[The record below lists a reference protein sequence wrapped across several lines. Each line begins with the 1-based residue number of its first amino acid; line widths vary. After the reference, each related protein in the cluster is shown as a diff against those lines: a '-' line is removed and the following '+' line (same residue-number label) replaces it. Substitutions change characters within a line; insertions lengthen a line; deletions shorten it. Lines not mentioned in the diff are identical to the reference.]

1 LASHLDAPRPTAPAQ
16 QPVLGA
22 TGEAFPPAEAR
33 AARTAEAAQRLAW
46 RVLTAAFAIWLALA
60 GGAGLGLVH
69 WVQTATVGAPA
80 TLHVQQGMVLFRE
93 RDGAPLQPARDGL
106 PVLEGDLLEVTD
118 GALAEIVLPDTGRL
132 SLGPGTRLRVR
143 DLRAGRFNP
152 SMARVAFQHLAGT
165 IRLQVETE
173 HQQAPS
179 VETPYGTVA
188 MAPGDYLIAV
198 QGREALALV
207 RAGEARVSVGADT
220 RPLRAGQRIHL
231 AAGAPADG
239 PYDGAPNLVRN
250 GDFHDGLAAWQPH
263 DELERTPR
271 LDRGGEREVVST
283 EIGERQTTALRVWR
297 TSLLQTHNET
307 GVMQEINADVAVY
320 PEVRL
325 SALVRVHY
333 ASLSG
338 GGYLG
343 TEYPAM
349 LRLHYRDAAG
359 NGRTWVHGFYYQ
371 NPEERPVER
380 GSQIPRDT
388 WVRFEVDL
396 AELRPRPITIYA
408 LEVLGAGHD
417 FDAAIT
423 DVQLVA
429 R

>member
-1 LASHLDAPRPTAPAQ
+1 MAGHREAERPLSAAAPPLRDAHH
-16 QPVLGA
+16 
-22 TGEAFPPAEAR
+22 AFPAAEAR
-33 AARTAEAAQRLAW
+33 ATRTPEEAQRLAW
-46 RVLTAAFAIWLALA
+46 RVLTVAFGVWLVLAIGTAV
-60 GGAGLGLVH
+60 GA
-69 WVQTATVGAPA
+69 VQWFHTATVAAPA
-80 TLHVQQGMVLFRE
+80 TLYLTQGIVLFRE
-93 RDGAPLQPARDGL
+93 REGAPLQPARDAM
-106 PVLEGDLLEVTD
+106 PIFEGDTLEVTD
-118 GALAEIVLPDTGRL
+118 NALATLALPGTGTL
-132 SLGPGTRLRVR
+132 YLGPGVRLRVR

-152 SMARVAFQHLAGT
+152 EVARVGFQQTAGAVRFEIVADT
-165 IRLQVETE
+165 ARP
-173 HQQAPS
+173 PS
-179 VETPYGTVA
+179 VETPYGTVT
-188 MAPGDYLIAV
+188 MGPGDYVVAV
-198 QGREALALV
+198 QGRTALALA
-207 RAGEARVSVGADT
+207 RRGEARVSVGADIH
-220 RPLRAGQRIHL
+220 PLRADQRIHL
-231 AAGAPADG
+231 AAGAPAEG

-250 GDFHDGLAAWQPH
+250 GDFSDGLAGWQPH

-271 LDRGGEREVVST
+271 LDRGGQREIVTTDV
-283 EIGERQTTALRVWR
+283 GGQLTTALRVSR
-297 TSLLQTHNET
+297 QSLLQTHNET
-307 GVMQEINADVAVY
+307 GVMQTIHADVAVY

-325 SALVRVHY
+325 SALIRVRQ

-396 AELRPRPITIYA
+396 AELQPRPITIYA

-417 FDAAIT
+417 FDALIT